1 MPTNPGDERSNETS
15 ELEQIG
21 KENKEAVGK
30 LHSLVDELKIVEE
43 HEKGILRGQINRCE

>member
-1 MPTNPGDERSNETS
+1 MPTSPADERSSETS
-15 ELEQIG
+15 ELDQIG

-43 HEKGILRGQINRCE
+43 HEKEILSE